1 MSVKETADEEAGR
14 EKRLSELRVSAI
26 LGFDGESREISE
38 VLNRRDV
45 VRRVVGAI
53 REFKPTAILTRS
65 PNGKRRLHAEVSSV
79 VSEAARHAAQLYY
92 LRRRPPRGP
101 ILAPSESRSG

>member
-26 LGFDGESREISE
+26 LGFDGESWEISE